1 MLHSLHLLR
10 SLSLDLKLV
19 GKEINQIHAYAYC
32 HYCPSHPKEKK
43 KPCSA
48 IPRSQLKPL
57 LLFHTKSSGVPW

>member
-32 HYCPSHPKEKK
+32 RYCPSHPKEKK
-43 KPCSA
+43 NLVQPS
-48 IPRSQLKPL
+48 L
-57 LLFHTKSSGVPW
+57 GVN